1 MTVADN
7 TSRDQYTATSGQT
20 VFPYT
25 FEIFNKDDV
34 VVVQNST
41 TLSEGTDYTVSGVG
55 NNNGGNITFTSGAT
69 AGDTITLYR
78 DMAYERTT
86 DYQTSGDFLAAEV
99 NADFDRL
106 WLAVQ
111 QNEEVDT
118 RAVRKPITD
127 ADSINME
134 LPAAA
139 TRANKVLTFDANGN
153 VNTIATTVGDAS
165 SITYKAG
172 YTGSVQRLV
181 STKLDDT
188 VSVKDFGAVGDG
200 STDDTAAFNLAI
212 ASGAKAIYIPAGTY
226 VLSSTVTVNRD
237 IMIYGDGS
245 NTKIDVS
252 SVGSLSAG
260 FSFEGAGV
268 TEVEASNLN
277 AIPSSSR
284 RYTFADSS
292 HGFQEGDLFAVWD
305 DNDGSYSSVRSNYYK
320 GEYLTVM
327 QVNGAEVSFNAS
339 FYDTYGAGT
348 SKLYKVSTVSV
359 VLRDFDLI
367 GSGAYT
373 GVKIDFGRE
382 CVVDNVNM
390 NFDVGRNGLFLEH
403 CYNVSVTN
411 CSNRIQDY
419 IGASFN
425 MYPFQIANCQKIRI
439 DNCNGE
445 SRWHAISTGGAASAP
460 AIVNRNIIVTGCT
473 LSSQNGAFAGDFHGN
488 VEHSTYSNCTFHGS
502 GCTIGSNYN
511 SFVNNKIMDT
521 RRDLVGGVGPDTD
534 GYNSQGFYGSELRG
548 YNFLF
553 SGNLMECSGSYV
565 ANSFGK
571 FIEMV
576 RPRTALQ
583 APQTSNLQIVN
594 NNYLNLDSTAPFND
608 KIINVLDA
616 SNKFIPDNVDILVD
630 GNTFISKNDPI
641 RPGNNIDISTNG
653 LSAIYTVTVA
663 DDGGDKFRFDGDTE
677 NATTLTITESGTY
690 TFLQDDASNSG
701 NTIRFSTTADG
712 THGGGVEYTTGVTVT
727 GTAGTAGARTT
738 IVVPAG
744 APTLYYYSSATSGMG
759 GQADTPEFTSDLFRS
774 VTITNNKMVGI
785 GVDVFGAKELVMSN
799 NEVRNSYLGVQ
810 LIEIGSLIFQNN
822 LISKSQARALYIANT
837 RDDYVIVDNNIFFEC
852 NQDPA
857 LVGSGSASADVFLS
871 TTIGVPYVRYSGNYI
886 KCNGNA
892 VQALTYNQVYGLQEF
907 NNRIDGFGSSR
918 KIWHNFQD
926 VDGSQL
932 YVGGESETTREF
944 YHYGTTQT
952 DFARITMGNTSNGTV
967 LVRLYIAGSLLDY
980 TGTVEFTLE
989 GISGSFSLLNYRY
1002 TSTAD
1007 PVVGGRL
1014 IITTVGDVV
1023 TLSMNDASADTG
1035 SHVKAEIIKGTR
1047 KTLLRSLDVEWLV

>member
-1 MTVADN
+1 
-7 TSRDQYTATSGQT
+7 
-20 VFPYT
+20 
-25 FEIFNKDDV
+25 
-34 VVVQNST
+34 
-41 TLSEGTDYTVSGVG
+41 
-55 NNNGGNITFTSGAT
+55 
-69 AGDTITLYR
+69 
-78 DMAYERTT
+78 
-86 DYQTSGDFLAAEV
+86 
-99 NADFDRL
+99 
-106 WLAVQ
+106 
-111 QNEEVDT
+111 
-118 RAVRKPITD
+118 
-127 ADSINME
+127 
-134 LPAAA
+134 
-139 TRANKVLTFDANGN
+139 
-153 VNTIATTVGDAS
+153 
-165 SITYKAG
+165 
-172 YTGSVQRLV
+172 
-181 STKLDDT
+181 
-188 VSVKDFGAVGDG
+188 
-200 STDDTAAFNLAI
+200 
-212 ASGAKAIYIPAGTY
+212 
-226 VLSSTVTVNRD
+226 
-237 IMIYGDGS
+237 
-245 NTKIDVS
+245 
-252 SVGSLSAG
+252 
-260 FSFEGAGV
+260 
-268 TEVEASNLN
+268 
-277 AIPSSSR
+277 
-284 RYTFADSS
+284 
-292 HGFQEGDLFAVWD
+292 
-305 DNDGSYSSVRSNYYK
+305 
-320 GEYLTVM
+320 
-327 QVNGAEVSFNAS
+327 
-339 FYDTYGAGT
+339 
-348 SKLYKVSTVSV
+348 
-359 VLRDFDLI
+359 
-367 GSGAYT
+367 
-373 GVKIDFGRE
+373 
-382 CVVDNVNM
+382 
-390 NFDVGRNGLFLEH
+390 
-403 CYNVSVTN
+403 
-411 CSNRIQDY
+411 
-419 IGASFN
+419 
-425 MYPFQIANCQKIRI
+425 MYPFLIANCQKIRI

-663 DDGGDKFRFDGDTE
+663 DDSGDKFRFDGDTE
-677 NATTLTITESGTY
+677 NARTLEITESGTY
-690 TFLQDDASNSG
+690 TFLQDNASNAG
-701 NTIRFSTTADG
+701 NTLRFSTTPDG
-712 THGGGVEYTTGVTVT
+712 THGGGVEYTTAPDGTTVVTHT

-822 LISKSQARALYIANT
+822 LISKSQARALYLANT
-837 RDDYVIVDNNIFFEC
+837 RDDYVIVDNNIFFDC

-1007 PVVGGRL
+1007 PVVGGKL
-1014 IITTVGDVV
+1014 VITTVGDVV

>member
-1 MTVADN
+1 MTVANN

-139 TRANKVLTFDANGN
+139 TRANKVLSFDAGGN

-181 STKLDDT
+181 SAKLDDT

-200 STDDTAAFNLAI
+200 SDATAAFNLAI

-260 FSFEGAGV
+260 FSFEGAGA

-292 HGFQEGDLFAVWD
+292 HGFQEGDLFAIWD
-305 DNDGSYSSVRSNYYK
+305 DNDGSYNPIRFNYYK

-339 FYDTYGAGT
+339 FYDTYSAGT

-411 CSNRIQDY
+411 CSNRIQEY
-419 IGASFN
+419 IGSNFN
-425 MYPFQIANCQKIRI
+425 MYPFLIANCQKIRI

-445 SRWHAISTGGAASAP
+445 SRWHAISTGGAVSAP
-460 AIVNRNIIVTGCT
+460 AIVNRNIIITGCT

-488 VEHSTYSNCTFHGS
+488 TEHSTYSNCTFHGS

-521 RRDLVGGVGPDTD
+521 RRDLVGGVGPDTAD
-534 GYNSQGFYGSELRG
+534 YNSQGFYGSEVIG
-548 YNFLF
+548 FNMLF
-553 SGNLMECSGSYV
+553 SGNLMECSGSYL
-565 ANSFGK
+565 ANSFGQ
-571 FIEMV
+571 FIYIV
-576 RPRTALQ
+576 KPRQ
-583 APQTSNLQIVN
+583 NYKPSQTSNLQIVN
-594 NNYLNLDSTAPFND
+594 NNYLNLNEEAPFND
-608 KIINVLDA
+608 SIIQVLDA
-616 SNKFIPDNVDILVD
+616 SNKYAPDNVDILVD
-630 GNTFISKNDPI
+630 GNTLTSKNDPI
-641 RPGNNIDISTNG
+641 RSGNNIDISTNG

-663 DDGGDKFRFDGDTE
+663 NDGGDKFRFDSDTE
-677 NATTLTITESGTY
+677 NARTLEITEAGTY
-690 TFLQDDASNSG
+690 TFLQTDASNTG
-701 NTIRFSTTADG
+701 NTIRFSTTPDG
-712 THGGGVEYTTGVTVT
+712 THGGGVEYTTGVTV
-727 GTAGTAGARTT
+727 AGTAGASGASTT
-738 IVVPAG
+738 IVVPVG

-759 GQADTPEFTSDLFRS
+759 GQANTPEFTSDLFRS
-774 VTITNNKMVGI
+774 VTITNNKMVNV
-785 GVDVFGAKELVMSN
+785 GVDLAAIKEVVFSG
-799 NEVRNSYLGVQ
+799 NEIRGSFSGFRT
-810 LIEIGSLIFQNN
+810 IEAGNVIVQNN
-822 LISKSQARALYIANT
+822 IISKAQSRALYIANT

-857 LVGSGSASADVFLS
+857 LVGTGSSSADVFLS

-1002 TSTAD
+1002 TSTSD
-1007 PVVGGRL
+1007 PVVGGKL

>member
-69 AGDTITLYR
+69 AGDTITIYR

-99 NADFDRL
+99 NADFDKL

-111 QNEEVDT
+111 QNEEADT
-118 RAVRKPITD
+118 RAIRKPISDLT
-127 ADSINME
+127 SINME
-134 LPAAA
+134 LPNAVS
-139 TRANKVLTFDANGN
+139 RANRYLGFGPSGEVITVASTGTAGEIADVKSYGADSTGLTD
-153 VNTIATTVGDAS
+153 S
-165 SITYKAG
+165 
-172 YTGSVQRLV
+172 
-181 STKLDDT
+181 
-188 VSVKDFGAVGDG
+188 
-200 STDDTAAFNLAI
+200 TAAFQA
-212 ASGAKAIYIPAGTY
+212 AVDSGLSVIYIPSGTY
-226 VLSSTVTVNRD
+226 KISSTITINRD
-237 IMIYGDGS
+237 IMIYGDGPS
-245 NTKIDVS
+245 SKVDIS

-292 HGFQEGDLFAVWD
+292 HGLAEGDLFAVWD
-305 DNDGSYSSVRSNYYK
+305 DNDGSFSPIRYYYYK

-327 QVNGAEVSFNAS
+327 QVDGAEVSFNAS

-373 GVKIDFGRE
+373 GIKIDFGRE

-390 NFDVGRNGLFLEH
+390 NFDAGRNGLFLEH

-425 MYPFQIANCQKIRI
+425 MYPFLIINSQKIRV
-439 DNCNGE
+439 DSCNGE
-445 SRWHAISTGGAASAP
+445 SRWHAISTGGSIYAP
-460 AIVNRNIIVTGCT
+460 AIACRNIIVTGCT

-488 VEHSTYSNCTFHGS
+488 TEHSTYANCTFHGS
-502 GCTIGSNYN
+502 GCTLGANYN
-511 SFVNNKIMDT
+511 SFVNNKIMDIQ
-521 RRDLVGGVGPDTD
+521 RDLTGGSGPDTLD
-534 GYNSQGFYGSELRG
+534 YNSQGFYSSEATG
-548 YNFLF
+548 FNFFL
-553 SGNLMECSGSYV
+553 SGNLMECSGSYL
-565 ANSFGK
+565 ANTFGQ
-571 FIEMV
+571 FIYIV
-576 RPRTALQ
+576 KPRTNYN
-583 APQTSNLQIVN
+583 PSQTSNLQIVN
-594 NNYLNLDSTAPFND
+594 NNYLNLNEQAPFND
-608 KIINVLDA
+608 PVIMVLDA
-616 SNKFIPDNVDILVD
+616 SNKYAPDNVDILVD
-630 GNTFISKNDPI
+630 GNTFISKNNPI

-653 LSAIYTVTVA
+653 MSSIYTVTVV
-663 DDGGDKFRFDGDTE
+663 DDSGDKFRFDGDTE
-677 NATTLTITESGTY
+677 NARTLEITESGTY

-701 NTIRFSTTADG
+701 NTLRFSTTPDG
-712 THGGGVEYTTGVTVT
+712 THGGGVEYTTAPDGTIAVTVT

-738 IVVPAG
+738 IVVPSG

-759 GQADTPEFTSDLFRS
+759 GQADTPAVTSDLFRS
-774 VTITNNKMVGI
+774 VTITNNKMVNV
-785 GVDVFGAKELVMSN
+785 GVDVSAVKEVVVSG
-799 NEVRNSYLGVQ
+799 NEIRGSYAGLN
-810 LIEIGSLIFQNN
+810 LIEAGNVFIQNN
-822 LISKSQARALYIANT
+822 IVSKAQGRALYVSNT
-837 RDDYVIVDNNIFFEC
+837 RDDYVVIDNNIFFE
-852 NQDPA
+852 NYQNPA
-857 LVGSGSASADVFLS
+857 LVGSGAASADVFLS
-871 TTIGVPYVRYSGNYI
+871 TTIDMPYVRFSGNYI
-886 KCNGNA
+886 RCNGNSD
-892 VQALTYNQVYGLQEF
+892 QALTFNQVYGLQEF
-907 NNRIDGFGSSR
+907 NNRIDGSGSVR
-918 KIWHNFQD
+918 KVWHSVQD
-926 VDGSQL
+926 ADGASVF
-932 YVGGESETTREF
+932 VGGETETTKEF
-944 YHYGTTQT
+944 WHYGTTQT
-952 DFARITMGNTSNGTV
+952 DFAKITMGNTSNGTV
-967 LVRLYIAGSLLDY
+967 LVRLYIAGSLSSY

-1002 TSTAD
+1002 TSTSD
-1007 PVVGGRL
+1007 PVVGGKL

-1023 TLSMNDASADTG
+1023 TLSINDAAADIG